1 MLPTTRHPEV
11 WPDPRSGDF
20 THVSAAEIIQVALMA
35 FVLLAPTMMVAV
47 LVSGLS
53 RRTQSVDQ
61 PGADLRGLLVADR
74 VLVAVEQDDDRA
86 VA

>member
-1 MLPTTRHPEV
+1 MST
-11 WPDPRSGDF
+11 
-20 THVSAAEIIQVALMA
+20 AEIIQVALMA
-35 FVLLAPTMMVAV
+35 FVLLAPTLMVAV

-53 RRTQSVDQ
+53 RREPSVDQ

-74 VLVAVEQDDDRA
+74 VLVAVQQDDDRA